1 MQYAP
6 SSSWSAPRMIA
17 FRAEFRHDYLGKP
30 LAKYLYGIKE
40 HLQHKDLAGKDLSS
54 YLRETINFVGFNF

>member
-1 MQYAP
+1 
-6 SSSWSAPRMIA
+6 MIA